1 MIGDRSNV
9 DKRKKIRNEF
19 MKSEREITE
28 ADTADK
34 LSFDVAGY
42 LKDLSY
48 KWAAVVIFLVLW
60 ELLPTVGLL
69 DPKFIPAPSTIAL
82 ATWGM
87 LFTNNDFLMNTLI
100 SLSRVFVGFGLA
112 LLVAIPSG
120 FLLGGYFKNLEKA
133 INPLL
138 QLFGQINPWSF
149 LHILI
154 IFLGFG
160 GLSIIFV
167 IFYIALWPVL
177 FNTVT
182 GVKNGDPIFIR
193 IGKVSGWSDFGVF
206 WKVQLPAAMPTVFT
220 GMRLAAI
227 LSFFMVIGAEMMGA
241 GDGLG
246 YYIMLN
252 EMYGQIP
259 QMWGCIVTM
268 SLLGIVF
275 VYVLLQLEKYFV
287 DWKEDILP
295 YNPEMDTN

>member
-9 DKRKKIRNEF
+9 DKRKSGNEF
-19 MKSEREITE
+19 MKSEDENTE
-28 ADTADK
+28 SGTVVDK
-34 LSFDVAGY
+34 LSFDVVGY

-87 LFTNNDFLMNTLI
+87 LFSSDDFLVNILTT
-100 SLSRVFVGFGLA
+100 LSRVFAGFGLA

-138 QLFGQINPWSF
+138 QILGQINPWSV
-149 LHILI
+149 LI
-154 IFLGFG
+154 IVIAILGFG
-160 GLSIIFV
+160 QISIIAV
-167 IFYIALWPVL
+167 VFYIAFWPVL
-177 FNTVT
+177 YNTVT
-182 GVKNGDPIFIR
+182 GVKNVDPIFIR

-206 WKVQLPAAMPTVFT
+206 WKVQLPAAMPTVFA
-220 GMRLAAI
+220 GMRFAAI
-227 LSFFMVIGAEMMGA
+227 LAFFMVIGAEMVGA
-241 GDGLG
+241 DDGLG
-246 YYIMLN
+246 YQIMFN
-252 EMYGQIP
+252 QMYGMIP
-259 QMWGCIVTM
+259 EMWGCIVTM